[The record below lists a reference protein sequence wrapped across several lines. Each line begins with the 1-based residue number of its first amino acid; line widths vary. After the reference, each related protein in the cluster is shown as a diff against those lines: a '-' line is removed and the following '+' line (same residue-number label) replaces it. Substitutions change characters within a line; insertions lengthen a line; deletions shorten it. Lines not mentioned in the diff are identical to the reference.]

1 MLKGLNTCKTS
12 NLKNDIISGIIIA
25 LVSIPISMGYAQI
38 AGLPAQYGL
47 YGSVIPVLMFAVF
60 SSSPQYIFGV
70 DAAPAALAGG
80 TLVSMGITFESPQ
93 AIEFVP
99 LITFFTGIWLLLFTL
114 LRFGTL
120 TRFVS
125 SPVMGGFISGICA
138 TIILM
143 QTPKLFGGGAGT
155 GELFELIAHI
165 IAELK
170 NNFNFLSLVVSV
182 FCIFIIQLFKKITP
196 KLPVSA
202 FVMVL
207 GALFQLI
214 FDYCGKWNIKTLTA
228 VSKGII
234 APSLPTVKYE
244 YILTALLS
252 SFSIAVVIGSE
263 TLLAEKN
270 FAQKNGYKIDD
281 NSELLAFSVCNI
293 SAAFFGVC
301 PVNGSVS
308 RTSMND
314 QFGGKSQITSI
325 TAALVMTAILY
336 FTTGFISF
344 LPVPVLTSIVV
355 CALWSGTEFHLA
367 KKLFKSSRKEF
378 FIFCAAF
385 IGVLIFGTI
394 YGVLIGVIL
403 SFFNIVIRESKP
415 STAFLGV
422 IPGRNHFY
430 NLKTYAKSRPIKN
443 AVIYRFKG
451 NLFFANIDI
460 FREEIKQAIQ
470 SDTKYIIVDAS
481 GISSI
486 DSTAAQALDSMYRDL
501 SEKGIKFFLVE
512 HIAKVNEEIRNYG
525 FGHIIESGGVRI
537 TITDALSAVGL
548 NRPFPLCNKYNNSEV
563 NEDTAIIQE
572 FEWAFGKDARHYID
586 IYTEKILRNAKAIN
600 PKAGNADEDFAH
612 LWDGISPISDHI
624 LLDYIEGKTHE
635 LSEKY
640 EIDENIIRLIL
651 KKHRSDLV
659 ESGYKENAN

>member
-1 MLKGLNTCKTS
+1 MSCR
-12 NLKNDIISGIIIA
+12 
-25 LVSIPISMGYAQI
+25 
-38 AGLPAQYGL
+38 YG
-47 YGSVIPVLMFAVF
+47 
-60 SSSPQYIFGV
+60 
-70 DAAPAALAGG
+70 
-80 TLVSMGITFESPQ
+80 
-93 AIEFVP
+93 
-99 LITFFTGIWLLLFTL
+99 
-114 LRFGTL
+114 
-120 TRFVS
+120 
-125 SPVMGGFISGICA
+125 
-138 TIILM
+138 
-143 QTPKLFGGGAGT
+143 
-155 GELFELIAHI
+155 
-165 IAELK
+165 
-170 NNFNFLSLVVSV
+170 
-182 FCIFIIQLFKKITP
+182 
-196 KLPVSA
+196 
-202 FVMVL
+202 
-207 GALFQLI
+207 
-214 FDYCGKWNIKTLTA
+214 
-228 VSKGII
+228 
-234 APSLPTVKYE
+234 
-244 YILTALLS
+244 
-252 SFSIAVVIGSE
+252 
-263 TLLAEKN
+263 
-270 FAQKNGYKIDD
+270 
-281 NSELLAFSVCNI
+281 
-293 SAAFFGVC
+293 
-301 PVNGSVS
+301 
-308 RTSMND
+308 
-314 QFGGKSQITSI
+314 
-325 TAALVMTAILY
+325 
-336 FTTGFISF
+336 F

>member
-1 MLKGLNTCKTS
+1 MLKGLKACKKN

-47 YGSVIPVLMFAVF
+47 YGSVFPVLLFAVF

-70 DAAPAALAGG
+70 DAAPAALVGG
-80 TLVSMGITFESPQ
+80 TLVSMEIAFESVQ

-99 LITFFTGIWLLLFTL
+99 LITFFTGIWLLLFTML
-114 LRFGTL
+114 KFGSL

-143 QTPKLFGGGAGT
+143 QTPKLFGGNAGT

-165 IAELK
+165 ISEFK
-170 NNFNFLSLVVSV
+170 EYFNFLSLSISI
-182 FCIFIIQLFKKITP
+182 FCIFIIQLFKKIMP

-202 FVMVL
+202 FVMIL
-207 GALFQLI
+207 GALLQLA
-214 FDYCGKWNIKTLTA
+214 FNYCGAWNIKTLPA
-228 VSKGII
+228 VSRGII
-234 APSLPTVKYE
+234 APSIPDFKPE

-293 SAAFFGVC
+293 SSAFFGVC

-314 QFGGKSQITSI
+314 QFGGKSQVTSV
-325 TAALVMTAILY
+325 TAAAIMTIILC
-336 FTTGFISF
+336 FATGFIKY

-367 KKLFKSSRKEF
+367 AKLSKSSRKEF
-378 FIFCAAF
+378 LIFSAAF
-385 IGVLIFGTI
+385 LGVLIFGTI
-394 YGVLIGVIL
+394 YGVIIGVIL
-403 SFFNIVIRESKP
+403 SFFNIVIRESAP
-415 STAFLGV
+415 PTAFLGV

-430 NLKTYAKSRPIKN
+430 NLQTYAKSRPIKH
-443 AVIYRFKG
+443 VIIYRFKG
-451 NLFFANIDI
+451 NLFFANVDI
-460 FREEIKQAIQ
+460 FREEIEKAIQ
-470 SDTKYIIVDAS
+470 SDTKYVIVDAS

-486 DSTAAQALDSMYRDL
+486 DTTGAQTLELMYREL
-501 SEKGIKFFLVE
+501 SQKGIRFFLVE
-512 HIAKVNEEIRNYG
+512 HISKVNEEIRSYG
-525 FGHIIESGGVRI
+525 IGHIIESGGVRK
-537 TITDALSAVGL
+537 TITDALSAVGY
-548 NRPFPLCNKYNNSEV
+548 NRPYPLCETGNNSV
-563 NEDTAIIQE
+563 SEDTAILQE
-572 FEWAFGKDARHYID
+572 FEWAFGKDARRYID
-586 IYTEKILRNAKAIN
+586 LYTEKILRKAKAID
-600 PKAGNADEDFAH
+600 PESGHADDDFAH
-612 LWDGISPISDHI
+612 LWDGISPISDNI
-624 LLDYIEGKTHE
+624 LLDYIEGKTHD

-640 EIDENIIRLIL
+640 DIDESIICLIL
-651 KKHRSDLV
+651 KNHRSELIDNR
-659 ESGYKENAN
+659 SN